1 MSRGSCGHCPSG
13 DLSMVPH
20 PVTVA
25 IQSRCML
32 LRRLSSLCLHAA
44 GAYKR
49 DAWAFTQLPFLKV
62 PQDALSV
69 GALDVPGHIY
79 LIKTRQTLQFSL
91 RAFLKVLALVPY
103 QQSHAPAAQVW
114 SQAQSTGSTA
124 DQRRRNTAIHNRP
137 FGPATG
143 ASMPRGPHRAFATNG
158 RLGTSSLASIKTVQR
173 ELTFVLWPFPMP
185 NQRYTDVQYPD
196 LYPIDPRL
204 FGSEDATFFSILRQ
218 FRLLLTFKVSLA
230 PDGTEDKEL
239 IFYAELNTAKPTYVT
254 PIMPAGA
261 DSTTLNE
268 WHAMRLL
275 GFAWTTLMLGN
286 KPKPGYRRKLSAA
299 SIPWYDFKIAALSTK
314 QWSTLNDTVNPG
326 APKFG
331 PLKGPLPG
339 GSKTDIHMCFALH
352 FQHALGEFGTDDPIA
367 CLDICP
373 PGASFTATPSASS
386 GSRVPSMESA
396 AGGSRVPLFDSAAT
410 DSDQEEEQVRQAIAL
425 SMIQV
430 SSSSSTTGDGPS
442 RRPLPQRP
450 TTNIRPRS
458 QTISPPPSIRRR
470 LNPTSIEL
478 RRSPS
483 LVLVEAA
490 LPMYRTIRAWYL
502 ALDAKLSTIPFA
514 ITAPTTEAA
523 VNALL
528 QHIESFFGGEPYEA
542 DSGVD
547 SVVIEPLGE
556 YGPLTV
562 DRSWKCF
569 SNGSIGPGVGSNIL
583 TELIN
588 TVFSDPT
595 AWKKTVRDTH
605 VINITPAGI
614 QPNHNRLRRLKAYVL
629 EHALPPPI
637 SVFLAYAL
645 LAPKGEYDVILD
657 ETGIYGVLIYQ
668 VFDNCPTA
676 CRHPA
681 PPIRMPPDAPT
692 FLLVPPYASQYLR
705 FAATTEQSPKEPW
718 KLRPQPALSRPRL
731 RLAMVLMDQAL
742 SREFTTLC
750 PSRTTPVAIQASPR
764 AGSVHLLP
772 WLLAP
777 LRRAVSQV
785 CVLRVLR
792 RRPPGGSAI
801 RGFGGSGVRRFGGSE
816 VRRFGGSQP
825 PPNHLRNLSPSR
837 ISPSNLA
844 LKPPAPRLPRG
855 CCRRL
860 SELALGVPGPQP
872 QPPNPATRPRRHLG
886 VSRCFWPVSE
896 SQNLCAR
903 SFGDLGVRRFS
914 LGDFGDS
921 EVHSHSRTTS
931 EALSASAF
939 RGFLAF
945 SCFDAAALR
954 SLGDF
959 GGSQPLMN
967 LRGLWCLGVTMPRRF
982 GASALLAVPE
992 SAVPQRLSISELQ
1005 HFGASAFRRF
1015 GVSSFRSFGA
1025 SEFHSLAAPNP
1036 PDIDPNPRG
1045 CPYAVFPGLLA
1056 FTLILRSSGR
1066 PFGLRGSTSGSRTPW
1081 ASALHALYPRTAS
1094 LGDTWA
1100 RGFLTSFSKDS
1111 PLPSSKDSPLPSRL
1125 V

>member
-103 QQSHAPAAQVW
+103 QQSCAPAAQVW
-114 SQAQSTGSTA
+114 SQAQSTGGTA

-204 FGSEDATFFSILRQ
+204 FGSEDTTFFSILRQ
-218 FRLLLTFKVSLA
+218 FRLLLTYKVSLA

-239 IFYAELNTAKPTYVT
+239 IFYAELNTSIAEHMAEHGLHFSGQNPLTSVT

-268 WHAMRLL
+268 WNAMRLL

-314 QWSTLNDTVNPG
+314 QWSTLNDTRNPG

-352 FQHALGEFGTDDPIA
+352 FQHALGEFGTDSNTIRVLWLPGS
-367 CLDICP
+367 LD
-373 PGASFTATPSASS
+373 GN
-386 GSRVPSMESA
+386 
-396 AGGSRVPLFDSAAT
+396 AAT

-562 DRSWKCF
+562 DRSWKC
-569 SNGSIGPGVGSNIL
+569 NGSIGPGVGSNIL

-614 QPNHNRLRRLKAYVL
+614 QPNHNRLRRLKAYGYACRLYVVL

-645 LAPKGEYDVILD
+645 LAPKGEYDVKIRIDLGP
-657 ETGIYGVLIYQ
+657 TGSRVEEDG
-668 VFDNCPTA
+668 
-676 CRHPA
+676 
-681 PPIRMPPDAPT
+681 
-692 FLLVPPYASQYLR
+692 
-705 FAATTEQSPKEPW
+705 PKVG
-718 KLRPQPALSRPRL
+718 RRGR
-731 RLAMVLMDQAL
+731 
-742 SREFTTLC
+742 
-750 PSRTTPVAIQASPR
+750 RTT
-764 AGSVHLLP
+764 
-772 WLLAP
+772 
-777 LRRAVSQV
+777 
-785 CVLRVLR
+785 
-792 RRPPGGSAI
+792 
-801 RGFGGSGVRRFGGSE
+801 
-816 VRRFGGSQP
+816 
-825 PPNHLRNLSPSR
+825 
-837 ISPSNLA
+837 
-844 LKPPAPRLPRG
+844 
-855 CCRRL
+855 
-860 SELALGVPGPQP
+860 
-872 QPPNPATRPRRHLG
+872 
-886 VSRCFWPVSE
+886 
-896 SQNLCAR
+896 
-903 SFGDLGVRRFS
+903 
-914 LGDFGDS
+914 
-921 EVHSHSRTTS
+921 
-931 EALSASAF
+931 
-939 RGFLAF
+939 
-945 SCFDAAALR
+945 
-954 SLGDF
+954 
-959 GGSQPLMN
+959 
-967 LRGLWCLGVTMPRRF
+967 
-982 GASALLAVPE
+982 
-992 SAVPQRLSISELQ
+992 
-1005 HFGASAFRRF
+1005 
-1015 GVSSFRSFGA
+1015 GVSSRDGGLGFS
-1025 SEFHSLAAPNP
+1025 SCAAPFAT
-1036 PDIDPNPRG
+1036 PD
-1045 CPYAVFPGLLA
+1045 
-1056 FTLILRSSGR
+1056 
-1066 PFGLRGSTSGSRTPW
+1066 
-1081 ASALHALYPRTAS
+1081 
-1094 LGDTWA
+1094 A
-1100 RGFLTSFSKDS
+1100 RFQTISDDEEKKTRQG
-1111 PLPSSKDSPLPSRL
+1111 
-1125 V
+1125 

>member
-103 QQSHAPAAQVW
+103 QQSRAPAAQVW
-114 SQAQSTGSTA
+114 SQAQSTGGTA

-239 IFYAELNTAKPTYVT
+239 IFYAELNTSIAEHMAEHGLHFSGQNPLTSVT

-396 AGGSRVPLFDSAAT
+396 TGGSRVPLFDSAAT

-614 QPNHNRLRRLKAYVL
+614 QPNHNRLRRLKAYGYACRLYVVL

-657 ETGIYGVLIYQ
+657 ETLVRMY
-668 VFDNCPTA
+668 
-676 CRHPA
+676 A
-681 PPIRMPPDAPT
+681 P
-692 FLLVPPYASQYLR
+692 
-705 FAATTEQSPKEPW
+705 
-718 KLRPQPALSRPRL
+718 
-731 RLAMVLMDQAL
+731 DQWQML
-742 SREFTTLC
+742 QKF
-750 PSRTTPVAIQASPR
+750 
-764 AGSVHLLP
+764 
-772 WLLAP
+772 
-777 LRRAVSQV
+777 
-785 CVLRVLR
+785 
-792 RRPPGGSAI
+792 
-801 RGFGGSGVRRFGGSE
+801 
-816 VRRFGGSQP
+816 
-825 PPNHLRNLSPSR
+825 
-837 ISPSNLA
+837 PSNASEFMEKKDDAILRELTIEYFNQMPETLA
-844 LKPPAPRLPRG
+844 LLSDDMFVNYKVNFFRQVLFG
-855 CCRRL
+855 CQI
-860 SELALGVPGPQP
+860 P
-872 QPPNPATRPRRHLG
+872 
-886 VSRCFWPVSE
+886 FSE
-896 SQNLCAR
+896 SPEIL
-903 SFGDLGVRRFS
+903 
-914 LGDFGDS
+914 
-921 EVHSHSRTTS
+921 
-931 EALSASAF
+931 AF
-939 RGFLAF
+939 REGFNG
-945 SCFDAAALR
+945 CIND
-954 SLGDF
+954 D
-959 GGSQPLMN
+959 
-967 LRGLWCLGVTMPRRF
+967 
-982 GASALLAVPE
+982 SALTLG
-992 SAVPQRLSISELQ
+992 Q
-1005 HFGASAFRRF
+1005 
-1015 GVSSFRSFGA
+1015 SFGA
-1025 SEFHSLAAPNP
+1025 SLMSLTLKMAAGRIKTPQDVIDRLDWISSDKPEFEAAESLYKMAFIRYLNGRGRVRHTRLPLESLTESERDISDDDPLARTLMFLMFATGTQLLPPNNSAIEMTFIEKYNERVVDHGRGDP
-1036 PDIDPNPRG
+1036 QQNPLTWPD
-1045 CPYAVFPGLLA
+1045 V
-1056 FTLILRSSGR
+1056 R
-1066 PFGLRGSTSGSRTPW
+1066 PIGDFKCKLFEEHVNEDLPVCEVR
-1081 ASALHALYPRTAS
+1081 HDS
-1094 LGDTWA
+1094 LGSGDEAGTVGSAAGIMHLWRQHA
-1100 RGFLTSFSKDS
+1100 ACVLFRWFHTNLKMGF
-1111 PLPSSKDSPLPSRL
+1111 SR
-1125 V
+1125 